1 MLRCLQFNDHSNVRS
16 PPEQTPTPAQ
26 AFRASADIT
35 AALLSA
41 ATAGSNSSSQSTV
54 LLMKS
59 LLTKSIRL
67 MLVAAFIVGALGV
80 VVATSYE
87 DARDQAA
94 QIVSGLKRADYE
106 GNQTAMQ
113 SSYERLAPFLESKEL
128 ASRIHYW
135 RGFAQ
140 WRRAINGFNDAVDP
154 TELENDL
161 KLALDEFKA
170 SLQADPVF
178 VEAKI
183 GMVSSLGYLA
193 FMNMKDQERAK
204 ELVGQIMLLVKEAAA
219 TAPDNPRLIWVQ
231 GPILWNTPPER
242 GGGQDKAIANYLKG
256 LEIRSKLEPGED
268 VLEPSWGKPE
278 LMMSLA
284 YSYLNKRHRDLNAA
298 ERNARSALE
307 IVPYW
312 HYVRDILLR
321 QILDAKGKEQSSN
334 R

>member
-1 MLRCLQFNDHSNVRS
+1 
-16 PPEQTPTPAQ
+16 
-26 AFRASADIT
+26 
-35 AALLSA
+35 
-41 ATAGSNSSSQSTV
+41 
-54 LLMKS
+54 
-59 LLTKSIRL
+59 
-67 MLVAAFIVGALGV
+67 
-80 VVATSYE
+80 
-87 DARDQAA
+87 
-94 QIVSGLKRADYE
+94 
-106 GNQTAMQ
+106 MQ
-113 SSYERLAPFLESKEL
+113 SAYERLAPVQESKEL